1 MITAASTLRRSDR
14 DPPLANLAEIIKP
27 DAPLRR
33 FKPYPEYKDSGVEWL
48 REIPAHWEAVKLKR
62 ACRFAYGDA
71 LAADTRQDGN
81 VGPTA

>member
-48 REIPAHWEAVKLKR
+48 REIPAHWEASS
-62 ACRFAYGDA
+62 
-71 LAADTRQDGN
+71 
-81 VGPTA
+81 